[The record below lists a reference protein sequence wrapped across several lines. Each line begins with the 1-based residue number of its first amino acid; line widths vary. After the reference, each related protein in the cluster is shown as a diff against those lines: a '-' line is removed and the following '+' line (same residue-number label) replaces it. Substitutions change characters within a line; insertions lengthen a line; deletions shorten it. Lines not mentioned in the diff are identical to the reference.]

1 MSGLLIS
8 LEGGEGCGKST
19 QAGELARRLRELGR
33 PTTLT
38 REPGGT
44 ALGERLRQVLLDPG
58 APLDARS
65 EFLLFAAARAQITTE
80 VIKPAL
86 ERGEIVVCDRF
97 GDSSLAYQGY
107 GRGLKVEEI
116 RAINQVATQ
125 GLRPDLTVLLDLAPE
140 AGRARQGGQGS
151 SDRFGQEDLSFHRRV
166 RRGYIALA
174 GAEPERWLV
183 VDGGQPQ
190 EEVAEA
196 VWTRVRQFL
205 R

>member
-58 APLDARS
+58 ASLDARS

-86 ERGEIVVCDRF
+86 ERGDIVVCDRF

-107 GRGLKVEEI
+107 GRGLKVEDI

-140 AGRARQGGQGS
+140 AGRARQGGQGT

-196 VWTRVRQFL
+196 VWTRVEQLL

>member
-1 MSGLLIS
+1 MSGVLIT

-33 PTTLT
+33 PVTLT

-44 ALGERLRQVLLDPG
+44 TLGERVRQVLLDAG
-58 APLDARS
+58 VSLDARS
-65 EFLLFAAARAQITTE
+65 EYLLFAAARGQLVAE

-86 ERGEIVVCDRF
+86 ERGEVVVCDRF

-107 GRGLKVEEI
+107 GRGLKLEDI

-140 AGRARQGGQGS
+140 AGRARQGGEGT

-196 VWTRVRQFL
+196 VWVRVQQFL

>member
-1 MSGLLIS
+1 VSGLLIT

-19 QAGELARRLRELGR
+19 QAAELARRLREMGR
-33 PTTLT
+33 SVTLT

-58 APLDARS
+58 APPDARS
-65 EFLLFAAARAQITTE
+65 EYLLFAAARAQITAE

-97 GDSSLAYQGY
+97 GDSSSAYQGY
-107 GRGLKVEEI
+107 GRGLKVEDI
-116 RAINQVATQ
+116 RAINDIATQ

-140 AGRARQGGQGS
+140 AGRARQGGEGT

-174 GAEPERWLV
+174 GAEPERWVV
-183 VDGGQPQ
+183 VDGGQP
-190 EEVAEA
+190 EEAVAEA
-196 VWTRVRQFL
+196 VWARVSQL
-205 R
+205 LG